1 MNAVATITPDPKY
14 LQIKYTM
21 GGNRMNEYFDDNN
34 GSNVPIAL
42 VTMMTKMEEILV
54 PIFPL

>member
-1 MNAVATITPDPKY
+1 
-14 LQIKYTM
+14 M